1 MKPELYD
8 ELNPIVQ
15 GNRLKRLYVHAFR
28 ELMQRENLSRNELL
42 VLLFLASNPKFNTAK
57 DIVELRGLTKSH
69 VCKSVDEL
77 SRRGLLEGAPDPH
90 DRRRMQLFPTPAAQ
104 GIITEGLAIQRRFFE
119 MLYEGVTE
127 EENET
132 LKRVFEKIWRNAR
145 SAMQDDR

>member
-42 VLLFLASNPKFNTAK
+42 VLLFLASNQSSTQRRISWSCEALPKAMYANRWMNFR
-57 DIVELRGLTKSH
+57 VEACWRARPIPTI
-69 VCKSVDEL
+69 
-77 SRRGLLEGAPDPH
+77 A
-90 DRRRMQLFPTPAAQ
+90 RRMQLFPTPAAQ

>member
-1 MKPELYD
+1 M
-8 ELNPIVQ
+8 
-15 GNRLKRLYVHAFR
+15 
-28 ELMQRENLSRNELL
+28 
-42 VLLFLASNPKFNTAK
+42 
-57 DIVELRGLTKSH
+57 ELRGLTKSH

-77 SRRGLLEGAPDPH
+77 SRRGLLEGTPDPH